1 MDSVTSDRPAQHGRI
16 MLGMFLMAAGILML
30 IERLGAAENARIID
44 RTERQ
49 S

>member
-1 MDSVTSDRPAQHGRI
+1 
-16 MLGMFLMAAGILML
+16 MLGMFLMATGILML
-30 IERLGAAENARIID
+30 IERLGAENARTID